1 MKQGEIWIW
10 VSSPFYLFYFF
21 YCLFCFENFW
31 TLYLHFPHE
40 ACFKLS
46 LWYLTPAQTFFLFF
60 FFFFFPFLFP
70 IRRWQK
76 TACPEYLVNVR
87 HCLVIIRITL
97 ASALW
102 ADRGGSVIVD
112 RLCVVFYVFL
122 NAGVWKGGQQQLAG
136 KLLWS
141 VRAVELWSSRANQRK
156 TKAHN
161 SRGLHSCWSAFN
173 ANRAY
178 FHTPLIAW
186 IDCLLNS

>member
-10 VSSPFYLFYFF
+10 VSSFLLFVLLREYLNAVFTFPTRGLLQTVTLISHSSSN
-21 YCLFCFENFW
+21 LF
-31 TLYLHFPHE
+31 P
-40 ACFKLS
+40 
-46 LWYLTPAQTFFLFF
+46 FF
-60 FFFFFPFLFP
+60 FFFCVFP

-102 ADRGGSVIVD
+102 ANRGGTVIVD
-112 RLCVVFYVFL
+112 RLCVSFFL
-122 NAGVWKGGQQQLAG
+122 NTGVWKGGQQQLAG